1 MSGISCVTGVPRGA
15 AVVIMSIEPHRSSV
29 GSKGGVTVTALVG
42 EYWTVQA
49 NCGGRFDELFAEGAA
64 QRKAR
69 SICLGCDVRVE
80 CLAEAL
86 DNQINWGMWGGL
98 TERERRKVLRENP
111 ETRDWLEILRT
122 HDGKIPAPLRTRG

>member
-1 MSGISCVTGVPRGA
+1 MT
-15 AVVIMSIEPHRSSV
+15 AVI
-29 GSKGGVTVTALVG
+29 GD
-42 EYWTVQA
+42 YWTVQA

-69 SICLGCDVRVE
+69 GICLDCDVRVE

-111 ETRDWLEILRT
+111 DTREWLDILRA
-122 HDGKIPAPLRTRG
+122 HGGKIPAPSRNRR